1 VKEGS
6 YLQRETSA
14 SDIETEEEEGKT
26 GEPSLDQGSEHA
38 RQKPVAISK

>member
-1 VKEGS
+1 MKEGGS

-14 SDIETEEEEGKT
+14 SDIEAEEGE
-26 GEPSLDQGSEHA
+26 GNMEGSLEGGSEHA

>member
-1 VKEGS
+1 VKEGGS

-14 SDIETEEEEGKT
+14 SDFEDEEGKAE
-26 GEPSLDQGSEHA
+26 GSLEEGSEHA